1 MSPKITAWERCQDV
15 CRVARSCL
23 KGLVFRWRFFFF
35 LPPPTTL
42 LSERGEQLL
51 VRKTRVLWRSGSVR
65 CRVYF
70 SMSNVKRIHP
80 KSVRAESET

>member
-1 MSPKITAWERCQDV
+1 MSAGWQDL
-15 CRVARSCL
+15 ASKDLCL
-23 KGLVFRWRFFFF
+23 DGVSSS
-35 LPPPTTL
+35 PPATTL

-51 VRKTRVLWRSGSVR
+51 VPKMRVLWHSGSVR

>member
-23 KGLVFRWRFFFF
+23 KGLVFRWRF
-35 LPPPTTL
+35 PPPTTL

-70 SMSNVKRIHP
+70 SMSDVKRIHP

>member
-1 MSPKITAWERCQDV
+1 MSAGWQDL
-15 CRVARSCL
+15 ASKDLCL
-23 KGLVFRWRFFFF
+23 DGVFFFF
-35 LPPPTTL
+35 YPPPTTL

-80 KSVRAESET
+80 KSVRAASET

>member
-1 MSPKITAWERCQDV
+1 MSAGWQDL
-15 CRVARSCL
+15 ASKDLCL
-23 KGLVFRWRFFFF
+23 DGVFFFF
-35 LPPPTTL
+35 TPPTTL